1 MQVVGDSVHRG
12 RCSKLIFLFSVH
24 VCVSFQYFEC
34 DFEIVM
40 QCLTGLHLGLL
51 DNSRGDD
58 PQVEDF
64 LIVAEFE
71 LVPRRRRGALTVGL
85 NTLNQQGSNDNNQSV
100 VIDLYEEDVLNISV
114 NPYGSTNYFS
124 FGFDQGE
131 EEYDNA
137 FMFSRGNHAE
147 DSSEISDA
155 TTENSPVSHFS
166 ATAEDSDPECR
177 PTPLK
182 KRLKKR
188 KLSDCQH
195 HASYEDCGHDPTSV
209 PVKRRRVRTKV
220 LSETPQHCTDP
231 LRDTSPGS
239 SKKRSEKRNKSPSQH
254 KHGSK
259 NHRTDHLKK
268 RSKGG
273 KIGKS
278 KKRKRS
284 NKDNSPRRMKRQHP
298 DRASDKRV
306 AKGNRKRLGQQE
318 NPTPK
323 RKRKKKRKHLKHAA
337 KHEGRD
343 VEQALIG
350 TSGKR
355 KRKDDTKSNEYQ
367 CSGTKDHLPEPPK
380 KKKCEWIMNL
390 FRRKTKPA
398 PLPTDSKEDPTPPKK
413 RNRNAK

>member
-1 MQVVGDSVHRG
+1 M
-12 RCSKLIFLFSVH
+12 
-24 VCVSFQYFEC
+24 
-34 DFEIVM
+34 
-40 QCLTGLHLGLL
+40 GLL

-64 LIVAEFE
+64 LIVADFE
-71 LVPRRRRGALTVGL
+71 LFPRRRRGALTVGL
-85 NTLNQQGSNDNNQSV
+85 NILNERSSNDNNQSV
-100 VIDLYEEDVLNISV
+100 VIDLHEEDLLNISF
-114 NPYGSTNYFS
+114 NPHGSTNYFTS
-124 FGFDQGE
+124 RFDQDGE
-131 EEYDNA
+131 EYHNA
-137 FMFSRGNHAE
+137 FMFSGGNCAE

-177 PTPLK
+177 PTPLT

-195 HASYEDCGHDPTSV
+195 QASYEDCGHDPTSI

-220 LSETPQHCTDP
+220 LSQTPQHCTDP
-231 LRDTSPGS
+231 LRDILPGF
-239 SKKRSEKRNKSPSQH
+239 SKKRSEKRKKSQSQH

-268 RSKGG
+268 RPKGG
-273 KIGKS
+273 KKGKS
-278 KKRKRS
+278 EKRKRS
-284 NKDNSPRRMKRQHP
+284 DNTPRCMKRRHP
-298 DRASDKRV
+298 DSGSDKRV
-306 AKGNRKRLGQQE
+306 VEGNSERLGQQE
-318 NPTPK
+318 DPTPG

-343 VEQALIG
+343 VEEPLTG

-355 KRKDDTKSNEYQ
+355 KRKDDTKSNECQ
-367 CSGTKDHLPEPPK
+367 CSGTEDHLPEPPK
-380 KKKCEWIMNL
+380 KKKGEWIINL
-390 FRRKTKPA
+390 FSRKTKPA

>member
-1 MQVVGDSVHRG
+1 MFV
-12 RCSKLIFLFSVH
+12 CACVH

-40 QCLTGLHLGLL
+40 NCLTGLQLGLL

-85 NTLNQQGSNDNNQSV
+85 NTLNEQGSNDNNQSV
-100 VIDLYEEDVLNISV
+100 VIDLYEEDVLNISF
-114 NPYGSTNYFS
+114 NPYGSTNNFS

-188 KLSDCQH
+188 KLID
-195 HASYEDCGHDPTSV
+195 ASYEDCGHDPTSV

-220 LSETPQHCTDP
+220 LSHTPQQCTDP
-231 LRDTSPGS
+231 LRDTLPGS

-259 NHRTDHLKK
+259 NHRSDHLKK

-273 KIGKS
+273 KS

-284 NKDNSPRRMKRQHP
+284 KKGNSPRRMKRQHP
-298 DRASDKRV
+298 DNGSDKRV
-306 AKGNRKRLGQQE
+306 AKGNRKRLSQQE
-318 NPTPK
+318 DPTPK
-323 RKRKKKRKHLKHAA
+323 RKRKKKRKYSKHAA
-337 KHEGRD
+337 KYEGRN
-343 VEQALIG
+343 VEEPLTG

-367 CSGTKDHLPEPPK
+367 CSGTKDRLPKPPK